1 MTNSI
6 NPDLI
11 RMGFTKDDLKL
22 ILECIECRLHL
33 MDQEN
38 QWFMEEPNEP
48 YYQLV
53 EIAEFISG
61 FTDEKESI

>member
-1 MTNSI
+1 MTNI